1 MHAEGPHGRAYEWLG
16 DADLSEKALD
26 FGSQPIRSLRKSNA
40 SAEHGVGKLAGLGR
54 GIGDMD
60 NACRTSRVRSAAAF
74 GAAGNFLA
82 CGALLLHR
90 HGNRIACFSTMFAS
104 RARRVSWRH
113 SAGKDFRLVIVEL
126 PARIN
131 CFRGWSPP
139 VTAD

>member
-1 MHAEGPHGRAYEWLG
+1 VHAEWPRGRAHECLG

-54 GIGDMD
+54 GIGDMN
-60 NACRTSRVRSAAAF
+60 NACRNLACPLGSGV

-82 CGALLLHR
+82 YGVMLLHR

-104 RARRVSWRH
+104 RTRRVSWRH

-126 PARIN
+126 TARIN